1 MGCVMFI
8 LQLICIPLLFCS
20 SVGVNNCEEG
30 HDPRKP
36 IGKFAAIL

>member
-1 MGCVMFI
+1 MGCVMLI
-8 LQLICIPLLFCS
+8 LQLIYTALLFCS
-20 SVGVNNCEEG
+20 SVGVSNCEEG